1 MSDSA
6 FRLNAALEGRYRI
19 ERQLGEGGMA
29 TVFLA
34 EDLRHAR
41 RVALKVLKPELA
53 AVVGAERFLGEIRT
67 TASLQHPHIL
77 PLFDSGSADGFLFYV
92 MPYVEGESLR
102 QRLDRERQLPVQE
115 AVALATAVAGALDY
129 AHRRGV
135 IHRDIKPDNILLH
148 DGQPVVADFGI
159 ALALGV
165 AGGGRL
171 TETGLSLGTP
181 HYMSPEQATGDTGI
195 GPASDIYALGCVLY
209 EMLVGEPPHGGS
221 TPQAVLGKI
230 VMHDA
235 DAVSAHRRSVPTNV
249 DAAVGMALE
258 KVPADRFASA
268 ADFAA
273 ALGDAGFVGR
283 ARVAGMARRGSHRL
297 TVALGAALAAA
308 AVLAGWGWLRPTP
321 SAPVSR
327 FATSLPL
334 GDPRDGQ
341 SFAVTVAISPDGG
354 SIVFRDPPAGA
365 GQLYLKRRAD
375 LEAQPLAGT
384 EGGSGPFF
392 SPDGEWIGFFVR
404 QEMRK
409 IPVSGGTSLRLVD
422 SISIDYPGGA
432 WLDDGSI
439 VFHAWP
445 DLRILPPDGSAS
457 RIIAPRDGFD
467 GQLPW
472 LPKALPDSR
481 GVLFITCGVSGV
493 SSCASPRA
501 FAYDTR
507 NDSLRLVLSDAAAAM
522 HSPTGHLVYL
532 TASGDLMAVR
542 WDNDALA
549 TVGSPVA
556 LMDGIQAP
564 GLAVSNDGTL
574 LYVLG
579 PQLYRPGPASNA
591 EAIWVDRRG
600 AVEPV
605 DPSWKF
611 NTGFNGWG
619 VALSPDGGRLAV
631 RILTDLGTD
640 VWIKQLPSGPL
651 SRLTLYNGEDWSPAW
666 TPDGRF
672 VTFLSDRPTE
682 PGGEPQTGRLSLWR
696 QSADGGRQ
704 EAEPVWTR
712 DAAVNGFEGPEGAWA
727 VLTVPGRG
735 ENEFDIVAVQPGR
748 GIVAD
753 TLVSS
758 PYDERAA
765 ALSSDGK
772 WLAYVSNETGA
783 DEVFV
788 RPFPDVDRGKW
799 QVSSGS
805 AGGPAWAHDGRT
817 LFYAWAGNMNAVDVD
832 PGPPFVAGQ
841 PRVLFPLPT
850 GVRQSPPVTLGAR
863 QFALTP
869 DDQRFLMIRNV
880 DPWVTT
886 AAPKLVIVQ
895 NFFEELR
902 ARARGR

>member
-1 MSDSA
+1 MSNSA
-6 FRLNAALEGRYRI
+6 SRLNAALEGRYRI

-34 EDLRHAR
+34 DDLRHAR

-77 PLFDSGSADGFLFYV
+77 PLFDSGTADGFLFYV

-102 QRLDRERQLPVQE
+102 QRLDRERQLPVRE
-115 AVALATAVAGALDY
+115 AVALAISVAGALDY

-135 IHRDIKPDNILLH
+135 IHRDIKPANILLH

-171 TETGLSLGTP
+171 TDTGLSLGTP
-181 HYMSPEQATGDTGI
+181 HYMSPEQATGDTAI

-209 EMLVGEPPHGGS
+209 EMLVGEPPHKGS
-221 TPQAVLGKI
+221 TPQAVLGRI

-235 DAVSAHRRSVPTNV
+235 DAVSAHRRSVPANV
-249 DAAVGMALE
+249 DAAVEMALE

-268 ADFAA
+268 ADFRA
-273 ALGDAGFVGR
+273 ALGDAAFEGR
-283 ARVAGMARRGSHRL
+283 ARVAGAARGGSRRL
-297 TVALGAALAAA
+297 TVALGAALAGAVMLAA
-308 AVLAGWGWLRPTP
+308 WGWLRATP
-321 SAPVSR
+321 SMPVAR
-327 FATSLPL
+327 FATELPL
-334 GDPRDGQ
+334 GDPRDAQ
-341 SFAVTVAISPDGG
+341 SFATTVAISPDGG

-365 GQLYLKRRAD
+365 GQLYLKRRED

-384 EGGSGPFF
+384 EGGTGPFF
-392 SPDGEWIGFFVR
+392 SPDGAWIGFFVR
-404 QEMRK
+404 QEMRRVP
-409 IPVSGGTSLRLVD
+409 ISGGTSLRLVD
-422 SISIDYPGGA
+422 SININYPGGA

-445 DLRILPPDGSAS
+445 DLRILPPDGGAS
-457 RIIAPRDGFD
+457 RVIAPRDGFD

-481 GVLFITCGVSGV
+481 GVLFITCGVSGT
-493 SSCASPRA
+493 SSCALPRA
-501 FAYDTR
+501 FVYDTR
-507 NDSLRLVLSDAAAAM
+507 NDSLRLVLPDAAAAM
-522 HSPTGHLVYL
+522 YTPTGHLIYL
-532 TASGDLMAVR
+532 TASGSLMAVR

-556 LMDGIQAP
+556 LMDGVQAP
-564 GLAVSNDGTL
+564 GLAVSDDGTL

-591 EAIWVDRRG
+591 EAIWVDRSG

-611 NTGFNGWG
+611 NTGFQGWG
-619 VALSPDGGRLAV
+619 VALSPDGERLAI
-631 RILTDLGTD
+631 RLLTDLGTD
-640 VWIKQLPSGPL
+640 VWIKRLPAGAL
-651 SRLTLYNGEDWSPAW
+651 SRLTFYDGEDGSPRW

-672 VTFLSDRPTE
+672 VTFLSDRPSE
-682 PGGEPQTGRLSLWR
+682 PGGEPRTGQLALWR
-696 QSADGGRQ
+696 QLADGSRD
-704 EAEPVWTR
+704 EAEPVWTIH
-712 DAAVNGFEGPEGAWA
+712 AAVNGFEGADGVWA
-727 VLTVPGRG
+727 VLTVPGRAAG
-735 ENEFDIVAVQPGR
+735 EFDIVAVQPGR
-748 GIVAD
+748 GSVAD
-753 TLVSS
+753 SLLDS

-765 ALSSDGK
+765 TLSPDGT

-788 RPFPDVDRGKW
+788 TPFPGADRNW

-805 AGGPAWAHDGRT
+805 AGAPLWAHDGRT
-817 LFYAWAGNMNAVDVD
+817 LFYAGGGDMNAVDVD

-850 GVRQSPPVTLGAR
+850 GVRQSPRYVLGAG
-863 QFALTP
+863 QFALTS
-869 DDQRFLMIRNV
+869 DDQRFLMVRDV

-886 AAPKLVIVQ
+886 APPKLVLMQ

-902 ARARGR
+902 ARAQDR